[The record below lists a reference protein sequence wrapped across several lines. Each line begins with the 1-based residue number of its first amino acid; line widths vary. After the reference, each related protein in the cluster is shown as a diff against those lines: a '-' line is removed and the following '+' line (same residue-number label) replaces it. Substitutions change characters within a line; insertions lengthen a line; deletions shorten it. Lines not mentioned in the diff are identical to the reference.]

1 MPSPDAKDRIRA
13 GALLLASGLQI
24 AESLVPRVP
33 LFPWLR
39 LGLSWAV
46 ILPFLSAFGTLPAV
60 GLFLSRNILSVA
72 FGGQPPTTFLISSLS
87 GSISLLLLGAPIRTA
102 LARGWIGWIGAGIL
116 QAAMFNLLQL
126 FLVTW
131 LLVGHGGYL
140 FQMGPILAW
149 SVVSG
154 AVVAWMAAR
163 WFPPEAWEHLTASVP
178 DSDVEAPV
186 ATAWRVA
193 AAWWSIVCLV
203 PVFVDRALPVLSIL
217 AGCALFSA
225 FRRRLRD
232 LSLLAQAWPFFLF
245 LAWFHLLDTPG
256 HLLGATG
263 VTREGVDSF
272 LVHAGRL
279 GVFLLAGRNL
289 FRILPWGTFLAGSP
303 WARATSIALPVLPRL
318 FQAAMAAARESW
330 ASRRARNSPGFPERL
345 LSRLAEGWPRT

>member
-1 MPSPDAKDRIRA
+1 MPSPETNDKIRA

-24 AESLVPRVP
+24 AESLVPRIP

-46 ILPFLSAFGTLPAV
+46 ILPFLSAFGTLPAI

-87 GSISLLLLGAPIRTA
+87 GTIALLLLGAPLRWA
-102 LARGWIGWIGAGIL
+102 LARGWLGWIGAGIL
-116 QAAMFNLLQL
+116 QATTFNLLQL

-163 WFPPEAWEHLTASVP
+163 WFPPETWEPLTRNCP
-178 DSDVEAPV
+178 DMAPD
-186 ATAWRVA
+186 APLAPAWRFT
-193 AAWWSIVCLV
+193 AAWWLIVCLV
-203 PVFVDRALPVLSIL
+203 PAFIDRTLPVLAIL
-217 AGCALFSA
+217 AGCVLFA
-225 FRRRLRD
+225 VFRRRLRD
-232 LSLLAQAWPFFLF
+232 LSLLVQAWPFFFF
-245 LAWFHLLDTPG
+245 LGWFHLLDTPG
-256 HLLGATG
+256 HLIGVTG
-263 VTREGVDSF
+263 VTREGVNSF

-289 FRILPWGTFLAGSP
+289 FRILPWGSFLAGSS

-318 FQAAMAAARESW
+318 FQASTAAARESW
-330 ASRRARNSPGFPERL
+330 VSRRDPSSPSFPQRL
-345 LSRLAEGWPRT
+345 LSRLAEG

>member
-1 MPSPDAKDRIRA
+1 
-13 GALLLASGLQI
+13 
-24 AESLVPRVP
+24 
-33 LFPWLR
+33 
-39 LGLSWAV
+39 
-46 ILPFLSAFGTLPAV
+46 
-60 GLFLSRNILSVA
+60 VA

-87 GSISLLLLGAPIRTA
+87 GTFALLVLGEPIRRG

-116 QAAMFNLLQL
+116 QATAFNLLQL

-163 WFPPEAWEHLTASVP
+163 WFPPHAWEQLTASCP
-178 DSDVEAPV
+178 DSPGEARPE
-186 ATAWRVA
+186 TAWRIR
-193 AAWWSIVCLV
+193 AAWWIAVCLV
-203 PVFVDRALPVLSIL
+203 PAFLDRSVPVLAIL
-217 AGCALFSA
+217 AGCAFYA
-225 FRRRLRD
+225 VFRRRYRD
-232 LSLLAQAWPFFLF
+232 LSLLVQAWPFFFF

-263 VTREGVDSF
+263 VTREGVESF

-279 GVFLLAGRNL
+279 GVFLLGGRNL
-289 FRILPWGTFLAGSP
+289 FRVLPWATFLAGSP

-318 FQAAMAAARESW
+318 FQAATTSARESW
-330 ASRRARNSPGFPERL
+330 RTRHDPDSPTFPQRL
-345 LSRLAEGWPRT
+345 LSRLREG

>member
-1 MPSPDAKDRIRA
+1 MASTPSPESQDRIRA

-60 GLFLSRNILSVA
+60 GLFLSRNILAVA
-72 FGGQPPTTFLISSLS
+72 FGGQPPTTFLISSAS
-87 GSISLLLLGAPIRTA
+87 GAAAILLLGGPIRTG

-116 QAAMFNLLQL
+116 QATAFNMLQL

-149 SVVSG
+149 SIVSG
-154 AVVAWMAAR
+154 AVVAWMASR
-163 WFPPEAWEHLTASVP
+163 WFPPEAWVKLTASCPQAAQVGIVP
-178 DSDVEAPV
+178 
-186 ATAWRVA
+186 TAWRLEAVLWTA
-193 AAWWSIVCLV
+193 VCLA
-203 PVFVDRALPVLSIL
+203 PAFLDGAEPVLSIL
-217 AGCALFSA
+217 GGCAVFA
-225 FRRRLRD
+225 MVGKRFGD
-232 LSLLAQAWPFFLF
+232 LELLLQAWPYFFF

-256 HLLGATG
+256 HLMGFGG
-263 VTREGVDSF
+263 VTREGMNSF

-289 FRILPWGTFLAGSP
+289 FRILPWNSFLSKSP
-303 WARATSIALPVLPRL
+303 WARAVSIALPLLPGL
-318 FQAAMAAARESW
+318 FQASTAAARESW
-330 ASRRARNSPGFPERL
+330 NSRRDPGSPSYPERL
-345 LSRLAEGWPRT
+345 LSRLGEG